1 MKIVPYGETAL
12 YVDLEIADPA
22 ERRARTHAV
31 ARALAARLPDTDIV
45 VGAGSIAVVGV
56 SGWDDLE
63 PTVRDAMGASASAST
78 ARAPVH
84 EIRVA
89 YDGADLAEVAR
100 LAQLSVDE
108 VIAAHAGRTYEVE
121 LIGFLPGFA
130 YLAPLDERLVLGRR
144 SAPRPR
150 VPAGSVGIAG
160 PYTGIYPRSS
170 PGGWHLL
177 GRALGFTAFD
187 PERDPPA
194 LFQPGDHVRFVPSHD
209 D

>member
-1 MKIVPYGETAL
+1 MKLVPYGETAL
-12 YVDLEIADPA
+12 YVDLEIDDAGA
-22 ERRARTHAV
+22 RRERTLAV
-31 ARALAARLPDTDIV
+31 ARALAARLPEADVV

-63 PTVRDAMGASASAST
+63 GTVRDAMH
-78 ARAPVH
+78 APALAERTRVH
-84 EIRVA
+84 EIRVV
-89 YDGADLAEVAR
+89 YDGADLAEVAG
-100 LAQLSVDE
+100 ATGLSVDE
-108 VIAAHAGRTYEVE
+108 VIALHAARTYEVE

-130 YLAPLDERLVLGRR
+130 YLAGLDDRLVLGRR
-144 SAPRPR
+144 AAPRAR

-177 GRALGFTAFD
+177 GRALGVTAFD
-187 PERDPPA
+187 AGRDPPA
-194 LFQPGDHVRFVPSHD
+194 LFQPGDRVRFVTSHD